1 MYEGAGV
8 RHSQRQMGLKGESLF
23 LAGGQISLHSAA
35 GCLWERS
42 EITGPLT
49 VTFLFPSLAL
59 SAYGEKGSPH
69 GGFSVS
75 PSHLWEEEL
84 WWSGY

>member
-8 RHSQRQMGLKGESLF
+8 RHSQRLLGPKGESLF
-23 LAGGQISLHSAA
+23 LAGVQMSGDSAA
-35 GCLWERS
+35 GCLWEKS
-42 EITGPLT
+42 AITGPLT

-59 SAYGEKGSPH
+59 SPYGENGGPR

-84 WWSGY
+84 WWNGY